1 MESHKDTLV
10 IKESKHIEPGSCL
23 GDHVA
28 QLLHFMIG
36 RSGSEGLTQ
45 CLMVFD
51 RLKPICLDPYFG
63 TSLPWLH
70 QLSLSLFF

>member
-10 IKESKHIEPGSCL
+10 MKESKHIEPGRCL

-36 RSGSEGLTQ
+36 RSEVRDLPNASW
-45 CLMVFD
+45 
-51 RLKPICLDPYFG
+51 
-63 TSLPWLH
+63 SLID
-70 QLSLSLFF
+70 